1 MSLIFA
7 VACIA
12 IAVLMGGLGG
22 LGYRRARQ
30 AMPVVRTFAVAAA
43 VGLSLLHLLPE
54 AIEAAGWIVLAGTAA
69 GMFVPAALE
78 RAVLKPKDGKHAHGA
93 ATTALALG
101 YAAVIVHQAGEGAA
115 MASLASAG
123 ELSLAVVLA
132 IAAHT
137 VPLAMVVAIR
147 AVEANAER
155 GHGER
160 RGVAIGAALG
170 GVMLATVAGALAG
183 SLVGQDRLS
192 SMEPWVLATVAGI
205 LLHALWHDAL
215 ELPATSRRGRFADAA
230 AGLLG
235 LALTAVHY
243 EDGHWHHPEAFGA
256 VVAGVLA
263 LAIVGR
269 SAFAPAAKHDHG
281 HAHAHHHD

>member
-1 MSLIFA
+1 VSLIFA

-12 IAVLMGGLGG
+12 FAVFMGGLAG
-22 LGYRRARQ
+22 LGYRHARH

-54 AIEAAGWIVLAGTAA
+54 AVAARGWIVLVAAAA
-69 GMFVPAALE
+69 GMIVPAILE
-78 RAVLKPKDGKHAHGA
+78 RFLLAPKGGDKHVHGA
-93 ATTALALG
+93 ATSALALG
-101 YAAVIVHQAGEGAA
+101 YAAVIAHQAGEGAA
-115 MASLASAG
+115 MASLASSG
-123 ELSLAVVLA
+123 DLSLAVVLA

-147 AVEANAER
+147 AVEVVAER
-155 GHGER
+155 GRSGR

-170 GVMLATVAGALAG
+170 GVVLATVAGALAG
-183 SLVGQDRLS
+183 SLVGAERLS

-215 ELPATSRRGRFADAA
+215 ELPSATRRGRVADAV

-235 LALTAVHY
+235 LGLAAVSI
-243 EDGHWHHPEAFGA
+243 EEGEWHAPEPFGA
-256 VVAGVLA
+256 VVAIALA

-269 SAFAPAAKHDHG
+269 SAFAPAAAHDHD
-281 HAHAHHHD
+281 HAHHGD